1 MKNED
6 LQEMRKEYIQDIT
19 LEVSKMIAKS
29 SKLSLEEAKKAFIN
43 SRTYNFLA
51 YSDDPFVEEG
61 PVDFYEMFKNDRK
74 YGRMVTDIQIYLEKH
89 PELYI
94 NPNEKDNVRKGNNK

>member
-29 SKLSLEEAKKAFIN
+29 SGL
-43 SRTYNFLA
+43 
-51 YSDDPFVEEG
+51 
-61 PVDFYEMFKNDRK
+61 
-74 YGRMVTDIQIYLEKH
+74 
-89 PELYI
+89 
-94 NPNEKDNVRKGNNK
+94 

>member
-61 PVDFYEMFKNDRK
+61 PEDFYEMFKNDRK
-74 YGRMVTDIQIYLEKH
+74 YGRMVTDNQIYLEKH

>member
-61 PVDFYEMFKNDRK
+61 PEDFYEMFKN
-74 YGRMVTDIQIYLEKH
+74 GRMVTDIQIYLEKH

>member
-29 SKLSLEEAKKAFIN
+29 SKLKIFFL
-43 SRTYNFLA
+43 SR
-51 YSDDPFVEEG
+51 
-61 PVDFYEMFKNDRK
+61 
-74 YGRMVTDIQIYLEKH
+74 Q
-89 PELYI
+89 
-94 NPNEKDNVRKGNNK
+94 NNKIISAVQRPMPFKLQSFVIASSSSAFCTSDKTN

>member
-29 SKLSLEEAKKAFIN
+29 SRN
-43 SRTYNFLA
+43 C
-51 YSDDPFVEEG
+51 
-61 PVDFYEMFKNDRK
+61 
-74 YGRMVTDIQIYLEKH
+74 QIVCV
-89 PELYI
+89 
-94 NPNEKDNVRKGNNK
+94 NRSFS

>member
-43 SRTYNFLA
+43 SRTYNLLA

-61 PVDFYEMFKNDRK
+61 SEDFYEMFKNDRK

>member
-61 PVDFYEMFKNDRK
+61 SEDFYEMFKNDRK

-94 NPNEKDNVRKGNNK
+94 NPMKKIM

>member
-1 MKNED
+1 
-6 LQEMRKEYIQDIT
+6 
-19 LEVSKMIAKS
+19 
-29 SKLSLEEAKKAFIN
+29 
-43 SRTYNFLA
+43 
-51 YSDDPFVEEG
+51 
-61 PVDFYEMFKNDRK
+61 MFKNDRK

>member
-29 SKLSLEEAKKAFIN
+29 SKLSLEEAKKAFII
-43 SRTYNFLA
+43 
-51 YSDDPFVEEG
+51 VEL
-61 PVDFYEMFKNDRK
+61 
-74 YGRMVTDIQIYLEKH
+74 TIS
-89 PELYI
+89 
-94 NPNEKDNVRKGNNK
+94 

>member
-29 SKLSLEEAKKAFIN
+29 SKLETVKS
-43 SRTYNFLA
+43 
-51 YSDDPFVEEG
+51 FV
-61 PVDFYEMFKNDRK
+61 
-74 YGRMVTDIQIYLEKH
+74 
-89 PELYI
+89 
-94 NPNEKDNVRKGNNK
+94 

>member
-1 MKNED
+1 MF
-6 LQEMRKEYIQDIT
+6 KEIN
-19 LEVSKMIAKS
+19 LRNHS
-29 SKLSLEEAKKAFIN
+29 SLHKLFYSLKLSLEEAKKAFIN

-61 PVDFYEMFKNDRK
+61 PEDFYEMFKNDRK

>member
-29 SKLSLEEAKKAFIN
+29 SKLSKLSN
-43 SRTYNFLA
+43 SLC
-51 YSDDPFVEEG
+51 
-61 PVDFYEMFKNDRK
+61 K
-74 YGRMVTDIQIYLEKH
+74 
-89 PELYI
+89 
-94 NPNEKDNVRKGNNK
+94 

>member
-29 SKLSLEEAKKAFIN
+29 SKLETVK
-43 SRTYNFLA
+43 
-51 YSDDPFVEEG
+51 
-61 PVDFYEMFKNDRK
+61 
-74 YGRMVTDIQIYLEKH
+74 
-89 PELYI
+89 
-94 NPNEKDNVRKGNNK
+94 

>member
-29 SKLSLEEAKKAFIN
+29 SKLSLEEAKKH
-43 SRTYNFLA
+43 L
-51 YSDDPFVEEG
+51 
-61 PVDFYEMFKNDRK
+61 
-74 YGRMVTDIQIYLEKH
+74 
-89 PELYI
+89 
-94 NPNEKDNVRKGNNK
+94 

>member
-61 PVDFYEMFKNDRK
+61 SEDFYEMFKND
-74 YGRMVTDIQIYLEKH
+74 
-89 PELYI
+89 
-94 NPNEKDNVRKGNNK
+94 